1 MGAKDYLVK
10 PVRFQECKGLVR
22 FMSLNN
28 VSADKSEKGLHKY
41 ERIRHV
47 DAGATGQID
56 LVRNKHDGEQYALKQ
71 IKLTFLSE
79 KDKQNAENEILLLKA
94 LQGPTLI
101 KFVESFNDKDS
112 KYIVMEYADGGNLE
126 TKIEKKKSS
135 GEKFTP
141 DEILRYIAQ
150 ITLALMAMHSKNI
163 LHRDIKT
170 KNIFVT
176 KGDILKLGDFG
187 ISRQMDT
194 KSALNATSCGTP
206 YYMSPEVCA
215 SQPYDSKA
223 DVWALG
229 VILYELI
236 TFKKPFDAS
245 QINELFDR
253 IQKDTYPP
261 LPEDTHSNL
270 KMLTSSLLHKEYKK
284 RPDIFELSK
293 IPYVHRAIRK
303 FVEEAGCKTE
313 VLGIFDMDAG
323 GRNNINQSGDADK
336 PTPNKEQDDNKQEEE
351 EKLGTFQ
358 LE

>member
-1 MGAKDYLVK
+1 M
-10 PVRFQECKGLVR
+10 
-22 FMSLNN
+22 
-28 VSADKSEKGLHKY
+28 
-41 ERIRHV
+41 
-47 DAGATGQID
+47 
-56 LVRNKHDGEQYALKQ
+56 
-71 IKLTFLSE
+71 
-79 KDKQNAENEILLLKA
+79 LLKA

-141 DEILRYIAQ
+141 DEILRYVAQ

-245 QINELFDR
+245 
-253 IQKDTYPP
+253 
-261 LPEDTHSNL
+261 
-270 KMLTSSLLHKEYKK
+270 
-284 RPDIFELSK
+284 
-293 IPYVHRAIRK
+293 
-303 FVEEAGCKTE
+303 
-313 VLGIFDMDAG
+313 
-323 GRNNINQSGDADK
+323 
-336 PTPNKEQDDNKQEEE
+336 
-351 EKLGTFQ
+351 
-358 LE
+358 